1 MTVGVRKENIT
12 IVLNKPKYPGN
23 IGSVARC
30 AKNMG
35 IEKLIV
41 VGSPP
46 ADREKILQLATHGA
60 ADVVDGV
67 RRFDDL
73 GEALS
78 GFNYVVGTTSR
89 LGRARRPSL
98 HPRELAAELVDLSQN
113 NEVAL
118 LFGPEDFGLTN
129 DEIRYCHALVTIPT
143 AEAMKSINLSHA
155 VMIICYEIFLAGRGD
170 REIFTPK
177 LATVRELEGM
187 YGQIQALLTRVDFIS
202 PGDADH
208 RMMNIRRFLSRV
220 KLYSREVRVI
230 RGVCRQLDW
239 YYGRNKKT

>member
-35 IEKLIV
+35 IENVIV

-155 VMIICYEIFLAGRGD
+155 VMILCYEIFLAGWGD